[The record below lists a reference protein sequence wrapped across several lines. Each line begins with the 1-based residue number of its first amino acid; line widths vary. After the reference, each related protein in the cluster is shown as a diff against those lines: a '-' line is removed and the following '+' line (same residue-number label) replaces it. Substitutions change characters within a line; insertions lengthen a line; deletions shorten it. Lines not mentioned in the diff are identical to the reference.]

1 LLLPDWPLR
10 LRYHAAMLTLLL
22 LRHAK
27 SSWDDPSLDDFDRPL
42 AERGE
47 AAAPRMGA
55 YMREQGLAPDLVLCS
70 TAKRARQTLDLVL
83 PHLAGKADVVYDKGL
98 YLATPA
104 ALLARIRKIGPGVRQ
119 AMVVGHDPGMH
130 MLALELAGAGEP
142 ERLQALARK
151 FPTGALAMIRFKV
164 RNWENVEPGRGSLV
178 LFMSPKG
185 LG

>member
-1 LLLPDWPLR
+1 
-10 LRYHAAMLTLLL
+10 MLTLLL
-22 LRHAK
+22 MRHAK

-42 AERGE
+42 AGRGE

-55 YMREQGLAPDLVLCS
+55 FMREQGLAPDLVLCS
-70 TAKRARQTLDLVL
+70 SAVRARQTLDLVL
-83 PHLAGKADVVYDKGL
+83 PHLPGKPAVVYEKGL
-98 YLATPA
+98 YLAAPA
-104 ALLARIRKIGPGVRQ
+104 ALLARIRKIGAKVRQ

-151 FPTGALAMIRFKV
+151 FPTGALAMLRFKV
-164 RNWENVEPGRGSLV
+164 QDWGDVGPGKGSLA
-178 LFMSPKG
+178 LFVSPKM